1 MWMSGFVCYIWK
13 GWSRWETECDPGKCG
28 NWQILAMFVWFLNFK
43 EFCLKSCT
51 PFIKSN
57 SWFSFFFFLENKL
70 TPLEGLKRK
79 LAFILIWFLS
89 IMYEHWADLPGLPMQ
104 TDRPAALIYFPWRNI
119 FVLRGK
125 KKKKKGIYKDL
136 CRLFKVIRKHAQL
149 VKSNSEDANLGS
161 VPLN

>member
-104 TDRPAALIYFPWRNI
+104 TDLQLWYIFPGEISLSWEGR
-119 FVLRGK
+119 K
-125 KKKKKGIYKDL
+125 KKKKAYIKICADFSKLLGNMPSW
-136 CRLFKVIRKHAQL
+136 
-149 VKSNSEDANLGS
+149 SNQILRMLTLAVSL
-161 VPLN
+161 